1 MSIMPLETV
10 KAALRSQLL
19 SLTNL
24 PDTHIRENYP
34 ADSSPFAAKDENTL
48 YYYVMPADD
57 PINRQTDTGS
67 STGSGDNLK
76 QTASYNRVM
85 QMYITVYG
93 PDAYDILTNLRLKLL
108 AGAGGQSPLRTA
120 GLYIIPDIA
129 EPPLLWEIYQNQWF
143 QRSDLQFKCNQLATL
158 ETEIPSVK
166 VADIVLMSEQ
176 TERHIDIEGDD

>member
-1 MSIMPLETV
+1 MTE
-10 KAALRSQLL
+10 
-19 SLTNL
+19 LTADL
-24 PDTHIRENYP
+24 IRENYP
-34 ADSSPFAAKDENTL
+34 ADSSPFPRKDENTL

-57 PINRQTDTGS
+57 PINRQTDTGY
-67 STGSGDNLK
+67 STGSGGNLK
-76 QTASYNRVM
+76 QTASYNRVL

-108 AGAGGQSPLRTA
+108 AGASGQSPLRTT

-158 ETEIPSVK
+158 ETGIPYVE
-166 VADIVLMSEQ
+166 VANIVLMTEQ
-176 TERHIDIEGDD
+176 QTRDIDLEGDD

>member
-1 MSIMPLETV
+1 MTE
-10 KAALRSQLL
+10 
-19 SLTNL
+19 LTA
-24 PDTHIRENYP
+24 DHIRENYP

-57 PINRQTDTGS
+57 PINRQTDTVYRA
-67 STGSGDNLK
+67 GSGVNLK

-93 PDAYDILTNLRLKLL
+93 PDAYDILTALRLKLL
-108 AGAGGQSPLRTA
+108 AGASGQSPLRTA

-158 ETEIPSVK
+158 ETGIPYVE
-166 VADIVLMSEQ
+166 VADIVLMTEQ
-176 TERHIDIEGDD
+176 QTRDIDLEGDD